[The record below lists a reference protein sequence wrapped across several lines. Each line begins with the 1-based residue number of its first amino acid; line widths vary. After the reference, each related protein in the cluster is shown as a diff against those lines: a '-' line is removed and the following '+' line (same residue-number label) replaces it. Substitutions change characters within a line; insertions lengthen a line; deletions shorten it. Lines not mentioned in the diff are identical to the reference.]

1 MYEVGI
7 STFQSETDESF
18 FKSLAGNGIY
28 NIEISRSDYDGFDF
42 IKTKKLADEH
52 NINIWSLHL
61 PFMPFEKLDLSS
73 ADKNIRNRTVND
85 LRKIIKKASDI
96 GIDKFVVHPSGEP
109 ISDSERPERLKYAK
123 ESLSYLADTAEQS
136 GAVICA
142 EDLPR
147 TCIGHS
153 VEEMKFLTSDD
164 VRLKICFDTN
174 HITVQN
180 PEDAILAL
188 SDKIVTLHVSD
199 FDFEDERHM
208 LPGEGKI
215 NWNAVLSSLKK
226 INYSGIWL
234 YEVVKSPKTIV
245 RSRDLTPADF
255 KRNAVQIFAG
265 KALDII

>member
-1 MYEVGI
+1 
-7 STFQSETDESF
+7 
-18 FKSLAGNGIY
+18 
-28 NIEISRSDYDGFDF
+28 
-42 IKTKKLADEH
+42 
-52 NINIWSLHL
+52 
-61 PFMPFEKLDLSS
+61 
-73 ADKNIRNRTVND
+73 
-85 LRKIIKKASDI
+85 
-96 GIDKFVVHPSGEP
+96 
-109 ISDSERPERLKYAK
+109 
-123 ESLSYLADTAEQS
+123 
-136 GAVICA
+136 
-142 EDLPR
+142 
-147 TCIGHS
+147 
-153 VEEMKFLTSDD
+153 MKFLTSDD
-164 VRLKICFDTN
+164 NRLKICFDTN

-180 PEDAILAL
+180 PEDSILAL

-255 KRNAVQIFAG
+255 KRNAGQIFAG